1 MVDDIAAGLYRIPIG
16 PGAINN
22 KALKP
27 KSVTAGTISVSDL
40 ESVNAKTGNLTANGT
55 ITVNSTGS
63 IAIGKTSYADDS
75 TGGMWVGY
83 SGGTYKLNLGNST
96 YSVKWDGSALNITG
110 NITATTGTIGGWTI
124 GATDLTSDAGATG
137 MASSGGYRIWVGDAT
152 PANAEFRV
160 SSAGALTATSATIT
174 GAITATSGTL
184 GSLTVNGQLNVSS
197 TSSGIRGGQTAWGT
211 GTGFYLGN
219 NSGGTPVFSV
229 GDGSHGI
236 TWNGTQLSVL
246 GSAVLGDVQVSA
258 GGNIRSGATSYASGT
273 GWILEYNGGT
283 PRFRVGTATSG
294 SNYLAFDGTNVE
306 MRGKMKW
313 GSGGNNY
320 LDSSIMHF
328 ESDGSNII
336 DFSRATY
343 TPNAKM
349 VAGITTGYSNINLYA
364 QGASTGYDARVVVQG
379 GNNSTYPNTAY
390 ITAGDGTS
398 VSQGEIRA
406 YWNPATSK
414 MTLDLINLKSGTGND
429 VNVKLGGAGGSEQFK
444 VLDSG
449 SNQVFGVTSDGDLVR
464 PIAND
469 ATGLGAYYG
478 RIPIYINGTLKYLG
492 VYS

>member
-137 MASSGGYRIWVGDAT
+137 MASSGGYRLWVGNAT
-152 PANAEFRV
+152 PGSAPFRV
-160 SSAGALTATSATIT
+160 TNAGVLTASGATITGGITASSLTITGTATFSGGSMTLPNGGSITSSTVDLNQGTLANLTVDGDITVGSGGKIKFGSGAADYLNNNILHFEVSSTEKAVIEWKNSTNTPYGRVSGNASSAGANSLIYADYNGSVKSYATFN
-174 GAITATSGTL
+174 GAYNGISTL
-184 GSLTVNGQLNVSS
+184 GAFDLYAIRTGGTQEARLQGYADSSTQTVSAYVNGQSVFAFSNTNHFTRLMDSAGTYQFQIRDSGNVS
-197 TSSGIRGGQTAWGT
+197 
-211 GTGFYLGN
+211 
-219 NSGGTPVFSV
+219 VF
-229 GDGSHGI
+229 
-236 TWNGTQLSVL
+236 
-246 GSAVLGDVQVSA
+246 A
-258 GGNIRSGATSYASGT
+258 
-273 GWILEYNGGT
+273 
-283 PRFRVGTATSG
+283 
-294 SNYLAFDGTNVE
+294 
-306 MRGKMKW
+306 
-313 GSGGNNY
+313 
-320 LDSSIMHF
+320 
-328 ESDGSNII
+328 
-336 DFSRATY
+336 
-343 TPNAKM
+343 
-349 VAGITTGYSNINLYA
+349 
-364 QGASTGYDARVVVQG
+364 
-379 GNNSTYPNTAY
+379 
-390 ITAGDGTS
+390 
-398 VSQGEIRA
+398 
-406 YWNPATSK
+406 
-414 MTLDLINLKSGTGND
+414 
-429 VNVKLGGAGGSEQFK
+429 
-444 VLDSG
+444 
-449 SNQVFGVTSDGDLVR
+449 VTSDGDLVR

-469 ATGLGAYYG
+469 ATALGAYYG

>member
-22 KALKP
+22 RALKP

-174 GAITATSGTL
+174 GTITATSGTL
-184 GSLTVNGQLNVSS
+184 GTLGITGTLNMASGS
-197 TSSGIRGGQTAWGT
+197 IFKSGMTAHGTGSGWWFENNAGTPIMAIGSNSSSG
-211 GTGFYLGN
+211 
-219 NSGGTPVFSV
+219 FSF
-229 GDGSHGI
+229 
-236 TWNGTQLSVL
+236 NGTNMYLFGQ
-246 GSAVLGDVQVSA
+246 AVIGTIEVSTN
-258 GGNIRSGATSYASGT
+258 GNIRSGASSYASGT

-294 SNYLAFDGTNVE
+294 TNYLAFDGTNIE
-306 MRGKMKW
+306 MRGKLKF
-313 GSGGNNY
+313 GSGGNSY
-320 LDSSIMHF
+320 LDGTIQHF
-328 ESDGSNII
+328 ELTGSNTAVIEM
-336 DFSRATY
+336 
-343 TPNAKM
+343 K
-349 VAGITTGYSNINLYA
+349 AGAANPAIQI
-364 QGASTGYDARVVVQG
+364 QGFA
-379 GNNSTYPNTAY
+379 NSTDAQSTYSATATNAGTLRAGSVFVNATAADNTTNVTVRASKAGV
-390 ITAGDGTS
+390 TQSEFVAEGDGYAYVGLGDS
-398 VSQGEIRA
+398 AGAKNFEVRDSSGAMVLGVNSNGE
-406 YWNPATSK
+406 
-414 MTLDLINLKSGTGND
+414 LI
-429 VNVKLGGAGGSEQFK
+429 
-444 VLDSG
+444 
-449 SNQVFGVTSDGDLVR
+449 R
-464 PIAND
+464 PITND
-469 ATGLGAYYG
+469 ATALGAYYG
-478 RIPIYINGTLKYLG
+478 RVPIYINGSLKYLG